1 MAGHTKREKEVTLED
16 FHIPFDRVFSV
27 DASTSVQGALGIMD
41 HYNVDQVLVSDSLGD
56 DALVVTRRMVAAARV
71 THWEDTPVTALLE
84 SSKDPRQ
91 LLPAS
96 RSLSAAAEDLIE
108 HDWVITTREGQPVG
122 LATVGD
128 ALRAALA

>member
-1 MAGHTKREKEVTLED
+1 MAGNTRRRRETVLEH

-27 DASTSVQGALGIMD
+27 HASASVRDALGIMD
-41 HYNVDQVLVSDSLGD
+41 HYNVDQVLVSDSPGD
-56 DALVVTRRMVAAARV
+56 DPLVVTRRMVAAAGV
-71 THWEDTPVTALLE
+71 IQWKDTPVTALLE

-91 LLPAS
+91 WLPAS
-96 RSLSAAAEDLIE
+96 TSLSAAAEDLIE